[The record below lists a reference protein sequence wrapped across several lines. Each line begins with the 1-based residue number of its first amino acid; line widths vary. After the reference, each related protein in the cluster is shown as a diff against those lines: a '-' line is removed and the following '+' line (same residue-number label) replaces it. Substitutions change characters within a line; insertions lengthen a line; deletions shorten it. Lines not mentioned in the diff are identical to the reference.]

1 MTGLSRTNL
10 STSHKAHLA
19 ASAFAGQGTYGTE
32 TNLARQYGV
41 SRPTVYAAGETG
53 QTVMEQHYADVEE
66 GDDVVRVKV
75 DLAQLLRAIVALR
88 VVAPNS
94 LRAIVA
100 LLPILYPG
108 VSRSFG
114 WIQAICAEAE
124 AKAAAFNQQVDL
136 SAIQA
141 GALDEMFSQGA
152 PVLAGVDL
160 DSSFLFS
167 LALREHRG
175 KDDWAEVLRLAKDQG
190 MDLKTVVKDAAL
202 GIAAGVTAVYPEAD
216 QRDDCFHAKYET
228 GKVRRR
234 LEQTALG
241 AIHREMEAEQA
252 VDKASRKIGGNVRKA
267 VGQRTSARRKC
278 REAIERHDAFERA
291 AKKSADAMEFVDL
304 ETGHI
309 RTDEEIETGVKSA
322 ALAMQDVAFEPAQKV
337 GKYLANRAAGLSRYM
352 GVLREQLQEIGEH
365 FGHKQVA
372 LACIIW
378 QLLAVLRGCTEDI
391 ERHHHQRHLA
401 GAFAM
406 LRDLAG
412 EDARCVFEAVD
423 LALQHRHRASSAIEG
438 FNAALRPYLYVHK
451 GVTVGFL
458 SLFQAHYNLRTRR
471 WGRHKGTSAYEQ
483 VTGERVDDWLTVL
496 GYPPSTA
503 VH

>member
-1 MTGLSRTNL
+1 MTGLSRTDL

-19 ASAFAGQGTYGTE
+19 ASAYAGQGTYGTKSA
-32 TNLARQYGV
+32 LARKYEV

-53 QTVMEQHYADVEE
+53 QAVMEQHFARVEE
-66 GDDVVRVKV
+66 GDEVVWVKV
-75 DLAQLLRAIVALR
+75 DRMQLKRAVVALR
-88 VVAPNS
+88 VVAPDS
-94 LRAIVA
+94 IRAIEA
-100 LLPILYPG
+100 LVPIVYPG
-108 VSRSFG
+108 LKRSYG
-114 WIQAICAEAE
+114 WIQGICVEAE
-124 AKAAAFNQQVDL
+124 AKAAEFNKQVNL
-136 SAIQA
+136 SAVQA
-141 GALDEMFSQGA
+141 GALDEMFSQGD

-160 DSSFLFS
+160 DSSHLFS

-190 MDLKTVVKDAAL
+190 MELRTVVKDAAL

-234 LEQTALG
+234 LEQKAYG
-241 AIHREMEAEQA
+241 AIHREMETEQA

-267 VGQRTSARRKC
+267 AGQLAPARKKC

-291 AKKSADAMEFVDL
+291 AKKSSDAMEFVDL
-304 ETGHI
+304 ETGHL
-309 RTDEEIETGVKSA
+309 RNAEEIQTGVESA
-322 ALAMQDVAFEPAQKV
+322 ATEMQEIAFEPAQKV
-337 GKYLANRAAGLSRYM
+337 GKYLANRASGLARYM
-352 GVLREQLQEIGEH
+352 EVLGEQLQEIGDH
-365 FGHKQVA
+365 FGHKQVV

-378 QLLAVLRGCTEDI
+378 QLLAVLRGCTDGI
-391 ERHHHQRHLA
+391 ERHRHQRHLA

-412 EDARCVFEAVD
+412 EDARSVFQAVD
-423 LALQHRHRASSAIEG
+423 LALLHRHRASSAIEG
-438 FNAALRPYLYVHK
+438 FNAALRPFLYVHK
-451 GVTVGFL
+451 GVTQGFL

-471 WGRHKGTSAYEQ
+471 WGRHKGTSAHEQ
-483 VTGERVDDWLTVL
+483 LTGERVDDWLTVL

-503 VH
+503 VQ

>member
-1 MTGLSRTNL
+1 MTGLSRTDL

-19 ASAFAGQGTYGTE
+19 ASAYAGQGIYGTK
-32 TNLARQYGV
+32 TALAQKYEV
-41 SRPTVYAAGETG
+41 SRPTVYAAGEAG
-53 QTVMEQHYADVEE
+53 QAVMEQHFARVEE
-66 GDDVVRVKV
+66 GNEVVWVRV
-75 DLAQLLRAIVALR
+75 DLAQLLRAVVALR

-94 LRAIVA
+94 IRAIVA

-108 VSRSFG
+108 LTRSFG
-114 WIQAICAEAE
+114 WIQAICAQAE
-124 AKAAAFNQQVDL
+124 AKAAEFNQRVDL

-141 GALDEMFSQGA
+141 GALDEMFSQGD

-160 DSSFLFS
+160 DSSHLFC

-190 MDLKTVVKDAAL
+190 MELETVVKDAAL
-202 GIAAGVTAVYPEAD
+202 GIAAGVTEVFPEAE

-234 LEQTALG
+234 LEQKALG

-252 VDKASRKIGGNVRKA
+252 VDKSSRKIGGNVRRA

-291 AKKSADAMEFVDL
+291 AKRSADAMEFVDL

-309 RTDEEIETGVKSA
+309 RTEEAIETGVESA

-337 GKYLANRAAGLSRYM
+337 GKYLANRAAGLARYM
-352 GVLREQLQEIGEH
+352 GVLKDQFHEIGEH

-378 QLLAVLRGCTEDI
+378 QLLAVLRGCTDDI
-391 ERHHHQRHLA
+391 ERHRHQRHLA

-412 EDARCVFEAVD
+412 EDARSVFEAVD
-423 LALQHRHRASSAIEG
+423 LALLHRHRASSAIEG
-438 FNAALRPYLYVHK
+438 FNARLRPFLYVQK

-458 SLFQAHYNLRTRR
+458 SLFQAHYNLRTRN
-471 WGRHKGTSAYEQ
+471 WGRHKGTSAHEL

-496 GYPPSTA
+496 GYPPSAT